1 MVPIAE
7 PPEDELM
14 AWIPEFEKK
23 LVGKKSGNLEFKVKA
38 LRDRELLLA
47 SPCSLDYHC
56 GQWRDGKWSI
66 SESCHT

>member
-38 LRDRELLLA
+38 LCNRELLLA

-56 GQWRDGKWSI
+56 GQGRVGKWSI